1 VIVILAVYADDIIL
15 ISASIYELQNMI
27 NICCEE
33 ASKINMI
40 INSKKCAVL
49 RIGLRYKAVCVNV
62 SVAGMPVQYV
72 NSAKYLGVML
82 QSHKQFR
89 VDLHYVKS
97 RFYKSFNS
105 IFHRAGRVRNELVT
119 LHLVSA
125 YCKPQL
131 LYVTESLNLSA
142 TEKEVCNILGSVLYH
157 TYSMFLVR
165 ILILCVI
172 LWMTS
177 R

>member
-1 VIVILAVYADDIIL
+1 
-15 ISASIYELQNMI
+15 
-27 NICCEE
+27 
-33 ASKINMI
+33 MI
-40 INSKKCAVL
+40 INSKNCAVL
-49 RIGLRYKAVCVNV
+49 RIGHKAVCVNV

-105 IFHRAGRVRNELVT
+105 IFHRAGRVRNEVT

-125 YCKPQL
+125 YCKPHL
-131 LYVTESLNLSA
+131 LYVTESLNLSSIQ
-142 TEKEVCNILGSVLYH
+142 K
-157 TYSMFLVR
+157 
-165 ILILCVI
+165 
-172 LWMTS
+172 
-177 R
+177 